1 MVLKT
6 LNFLKITI
14 KKLDNPIGLS
24 CAFVCLAISWI
35 APIAFINESLNVKTD
50 KRINTDIRITQKA
63 WDSLYSPNTNYIEK
77 NKLKGT
83 KANLLSACKE
93 STCNIYRGIPAMT
106 QACKETL
113 STSKKFHDHRV
124 YICGLVV
131 SLDNDK
137 PLDCQQLKWQVFDS
151 FCKETVI

>member
-1 MVLKT
+1 M
-6 LNFLKITI
+6 I
-14 KKLDNPIGLS
+14 KKLNNPIGLS

-35 APIAFINESLNVKTD
+35 VPIGFIYESFNIKTNE
-50 KRINTDIRITQKA
+50 RIKTDIRITQEA
-63 WDSLYSPNTNYIEK
+63 WDSLFSPNTNYIEK
-77 NKLKGT
+77 NNLEGSKE
-83 KANLLSACKE
+83 NLLSACKKN
-93 STCNIYRGIPAMT
+93 TCNIYRGIPAMT

-137 PLDCQQLKWQVFDS
+137 PLDCQQLKWQPFDS